1 MTTPTLDTDQPGGS
15 PGDGGGALR
24 LSCHGITVRFGG
36 LVAVKNA
43 DLEVPPA
50 TIVGLIGPNGA
61 GKSTLFAVLSGLRR
75 PTSGKVLQNGID
87 VTGARPQI
95 RAERGLARTFQHPE
109 LFPGLTVREHLV
121 LGYRVRHNRSRIWT
135 DLITMGSLRPVETDE
150 KTRVDQLLDILGL
163 TPIADRAAL
172 GLPLGQ
178 ARLVELGRALSTSPT
193 VLLLDEPSSGLDSTE
208 TQQLETTLR
217 RVATEQGV
225 SVLLVEHDV
234 ELVMRLCAHIYVLD
248 FGSLI
253 ANGNP
258 QQIQADPA
266 VRAAYLGE
274 EIPADTPTTTKP
286 TTPTTHH
293 TTDTTTGDTADT
305 PAPAPADSDSDPD
318 TNGQTGPIITTTTTN
333 PTPNQQTPRPAALT
347 VTNLSIRYGDAIAV
361 TNLSFTIPPGQTLA
375 VLGANGAGKSSLA
388 RAISGLVPTHHGTI
402 NYDGQNIQTWPP
414 YRIRRAGLVHLPEGR
429 GVFRELTVIDNLR
442 MAVNNLPRQNR
453 QTALDQAF
461 TTFPVLAGRRRQLGR
476 LLSGGEQQML
486 SLARALA
493 TQPNLLI
500 ADEMS
505 LGLAPKLVDAVFDG
519 LHQARQN
526 GVTIIMIEQ
535 YIHRA
540 LAFADHCLVL
550 QRGQQ
555 AWQGPTSEAQTEL
568 LRHYLGEG
576 MTVTT

>member
-1 MTTPTLDTDQPGGS
+1 MTTPTLDTDQPGGP

-135 DLITMGSLRPVETDE
+135 DLITMGSLHPVETDE

-286 TTPTTHH
+286 PPPPPPPHH
-293 TTDTTTGDTADT
+293 RHHTGDTPT
-305 PAPAPADSDSDPD
+305 PPDPGDSDSDPD
-318 TNGQTGPIITTTTTN
+318 TNGQTGPIITTTTPTHPRPTN
-333 PTPNQQTPRPAALT
+333 PPTRRPHRHQPLNPLRRRHRRHQPQLHHPPRP
-347 VTNLSIRYGDAIAV
+347 N
-361 TNLSFTIPPGQTLA
+361 P
-375 VLGANGAGKSSLA
+375 
-388 RAISGLVPTHHGTI
+388 
-402 NYDGQNIQTWPP
+402 
-414 YRIRRAGLVHLPEGR
+414 RRAR
-429 GVFRELTVIDNLR
+429 
-442 MAVNNLPRQNR
+442 RQ
-453 QTALDQAF
+453 
-461 TTFPVLAGRRRQLGR
+461 RRRQKQPRPSHLRPRTHPPRHHQLRRPKHPNLAPLPHPPRRTSPPTRRPRRLQRTHRHRQPPHGR
-476 LLSGGEQQML
+476 QQPPPPKPPNRPRP
-486 SLARALA
+486 SLHHLPRPRRPPPPTRPPPLRRRTTNALPRPALA